1 MPRRNPGTPPYKR
14 DSMATIAERVANST
28 KPGERGTLY
37 QRRPIRTQAQ
47 VRDEMVRLYH
57 ALRGGKLDTDEC
69 GKQVRILSMIA
80 EQIELER
87 DEERA
92 KDPQLNSDASGSGG
106 VPGWV
111 ELCIT
116 RGKALLAA
124 PRREDQSVV
133 TVDAPA
139 WEERPESSVAV
150 PEVQGGGGE
159 S

>member
-14 DSMATIAERVANST
+14 DSDATIAERIAKAT
-28 KPGERGTLY
+28 KPGRYSSLNKHRNITTQGE
-37 QRRPIRTQAQ
+37 IRA
-47 VRDEMVRLYH
+47 EMVRLYH
-57 ALRGGKLDTDEC
+57 SLRSGKLDTDEC

-87 DEERA
+87 DEERS
-92 KDPQLNSDASGSGG
+92 KNTQPDQDASGSGG

-124 PRREDQSVV
+124 PRREDQPMV
-133 TVDAPA
+133 TIDAPA
-139 WEERPESSVAV
+139 WEERPESPVAV
-150 PEVQGGGGE
+150 PEVPGGGGE
-159 S
+159 P